1 LRLLNK
7 TYFEIQFKMQI
18 AKILEIG
25 LYGASFQN
33 TILNR
38 HQNWILKQ
46 GIFFKKWKAMI
57 FERLRYRFGFQI

>member
-1 LRLLNK
+1 
-7 TYFEIQFKMQI
+7 MQI

-57 FERLRYRFGFQI
+57 FERLQYRFGFQI